1 MIQQYVSLK
10 PYNTFGIDVRA
21 ESFVSVQTLEDL
33 ISILNTKPSKLLVL
47 GGGSNMLLT
56 KDIDGL
62 VLHINLKGIE
72 ICEKRNKTT
81 TVKVAAGEN
90 WHNFVLWCLEQNLGG
105 LENLSLIPGNVGTA
119 PIQNI
124 GAYGVELKDTFVC
137 CEAINL
143 ETLELETF
151 SKADCNFGYRNSVFK
166 SEMKGQYIIT
176 SVTFELSHANHNL
189 KTSYGAILSELEKMQ
204 ITHPTI
210 HDVSKAVIAIRES
223 KLPDPKQL
231 GNSGSFFK
239 NPVVTKTQFETLLN
253 QFPNIPHYPVA
264 GDEVKIPA
272 GWLIE
277 TAGFKGKT
285 FKNYGIHKNQALVLV
300 NYGGASGQDIL
311 GLSQLIQKTIQ
322 TIFGIAL
329 EAEVNIV

>member
-10 PYNTFGIDVRA
+10 PYNTFGIDVSA

-72 ICEKRNKTT
+72 ICEKQNKTT

-90 WHNFVLWCLEQNLGG
+90 WHNFVMWCLEQNLGG

-143 ETLELETF
+143 ETRELETF
-151 SKADCNFGYRNSVFK
+151 LKADCNFGYRNSVFK

-176 SVTFELSHANHNL
+176 SVTFELSNSDHKL
-189 KTSYGAILSELEKMQ
+189 KTSYGAISSELERMQ

-210 HDVSKAVIAIRES
+210 HDVSKAVIAIRQS
-223 KLPDPKQL
+223 KLPDPEKL

-239 NPVVTKTQFETLLN
+239 NPVINKTQFETLLN
-253 QFPNIPHYPVA
+253 QFPNIPHCPVA
-264 GDEVKIPA
+264 DDEGKIPA

-285 FKNYGIHKNQALVLV
+285 FRNYGVHKKQALVLV
-300 NYGGASGQDIL
+300 NYGGATGQEIL

-329 EAEVNIV
+329 EAEVNIL

>member
-56 KDIDGL
+56 KDLDGL

-72 ICEKRNKTT
+72 ICKKRNKTT

-105 LENLSLIPGNVGTA
+105 LENLALIPGNVGTA

-176 SVTFELSHANHNL
+176 SVTFELSHANHKL
-189 KTSYGAILSELEKMQ
+189 KTSYGAISSELEKMQ

-210 HDVSKAVIAIRES
+210 HDVSKAVIAIRQS
-223 KLPDPKQL
+223 KLPDPKKL

-239 NPVVTKTQFETLLN
+239 NPVVTKAQFQILLN

-264 GDEVKIPA
+264 DDEVKIPA

-285 FKNYGIHKNQALVLV
+285 FKNYGVHKHQALVLV
-300 NYGGASGQDIL
+300 NYGGASRQNIL